1 MDNHSQLPKQLTMKK
16 ITFLTLLF
24 SSLSFVLYAQT
35 ITYKANKWGN
45 TKLHKSWTTALD
57 NPVLEKVVV
66 VQTDKSFK
74 ITFGGKRTLSYTI
87 VNSEKLNATST
98 KYNVK
103 SADKNYSIKVMFIDN
118 AFFILCENEWG
129 VADIT
134 DMSSSD

>member
-1 MDNHSQLPKQLTMKK
+1 MDIHPQLPKQLAMKK
-16 ITFLTLLF
+16 ILFLTLLF
-24 SSLSFVLYAQT
+24 SSLSFALYAQT
-35 ITYKANKWGN
+35 ITYRANKWGN

-74 ITFGGKRTLSYTI
+74 ITFGGKRTLAYTVI
-87 VNSEKLNATST
+87 NSEKLNATST

-103 SADKNYSIKVMFIDN
+103 SGNKNYSIKVMFIDN
-118 AFFILCENEWG
+118 AYYILCENEWA
-129 VADIT
+129 VAEIT

>member
-1 MDNHSQLPKQLTMKK
+1 MDIHPKISKQLAMKK
-16 ITFLTLLF
+16 TLLLTLLF
-24 SSLSFVLYAQT
+24 SSLSFILFAQT

-74 ITFGGKRTLSYTI
+74 ITFGGKRTLAYTI
-87 VNSEKLNATST
+87 VNSEKLNPTST

-103 SADKNYSIKVMFIDN
+103 SGDKKYSIQVMFIDN
-118 AFFILCENEWG
+118 AYFILCENEWG
-129 VADIT
+129 IADIT

>member
-1 MDNHSQLPKQLTMKK
+1 MKK
-16 ITFLTLLF
+16 ILFLTILF
-24 SSLSFVLYAQT
+24 SSLSVALYAQT
-35 ITYKANKWGN
+35 ITYKASKWGN

-74 ITFGGKRTLSYTI
+74 ITFGSKRTLAYNI

-103 SADKNYSIKVMFIDN
+103 SGDKNYSIKVMFIDN
-118 AFFILCENEWG
+118 AYYILCENEWA
-129 VADIT
+129 VAEIT